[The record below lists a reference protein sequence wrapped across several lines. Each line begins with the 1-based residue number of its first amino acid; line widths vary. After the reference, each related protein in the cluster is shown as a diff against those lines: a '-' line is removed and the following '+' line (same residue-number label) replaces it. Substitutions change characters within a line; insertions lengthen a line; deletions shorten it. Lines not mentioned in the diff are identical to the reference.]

1 MNIVEIRER
10 DTDGLRKL
18 EAELQENLFAL
29 KFQKK
34 SKQLENIAKLGLTR
48 RDLARVKMVL
58 HGRNR
63 GDETQVVATEKAV
76 KSEVKA
82 AKSGSEKGTSK
93 PTKKKASSKVSVG
106 AKKKTTKKK
115 TSE

>member
-1 MNIVEIRER
+1 MTIVEIRER

-18 EAELQENLFAL
+18 DAELQENLFAL

-34 SKQLENIAKLGLTR
+34 SKQLENVAKLAKTR

-58 HGRNR
+58 HGRKR
-63 GDETQVVATEKAV
+63 GDETQVVAQSTSV
-76 KSEVKA
+76 KSEAKA
-82 AKSGSEKGTSK
+82 AKADGEKGTSK
-93 PTKKKASSKVSVG
+93 PSKKKAVSKVAAGV
-106 AKKKTTKKK
+106 KKKTRVKK